1 MEMDDFFRLSLS
13 TTIFFMQCGFAFME
27 AGAVRSKNTV
37 NILLKN
43 WLDLC
48 IGAIVFWAIGFALM
62 NGYDVH
68 FDSCTP
74 SQSRSRHLSDS
85 VFIFQE

>member
-48 IGAIVFWAIGFALM
+48 IGAIVFWAVGFALM
-62 NGYDVH
+62 NGYLVH
-68 FDSCTP
+68 SCT
-74 SQSRSRHLSDS
+74 SRQSRSRNS
-85 VFIFQE
+85 VLIL

>member
-48 IGAIVFWAIGFALM
+48 IGAIVFWAVGFALM
-62 NGYDVH
+62 NG
-68 FDSCTP
+68 
-74 SQSRSRHLSDS
+74 
-85 VFIFQE
+85 

>member
-48 IGAIVFWAIGFALM
+48 IGAIVFWAVGFALM
-62 NGYDVH
+62 NGYIWSTLAHQGNQGVAICPVPC
-68 FDSCTP
+68 SY
-74 SQSRSRHLSDS
+74 
-85 VFIFQE
+85 VQE